1 MEHFEEHTAEAIGF
15 ALDETRQFIEP
26 ELQADDFSPNPEES
40 EGTLTDDPVRVY
52 LREMGSVSLLTRQ
65 AEVELARRM
74 ERGTL
79 RIQKALSRSP
89 VIRRNILAKYEEVRQ
104 SQLPLEDFVD
114 IRGEDEA

>member
-26 ELQADDFSPNPEES
+26 ELQADDLQTTPEES

-65 AEVELARRM
+65 AEVELARRI
-74 ERGTL
+74 ERGTF

-89 VIRRNILAKYEEVRQ
+89 VIRRYILDKYEDLRQ
-104 SQLPLEDFVD
+104 SKLSLEDLVD
-114 IRGEDEA
+114 IRGED